1 MIDRIG
7 NRSVQEGFTQSRLPQ
22 FTDEE
27 VESIK
32 GTYDYIG
39 LNHYSTSLIKWRE
52 DIEIGEPSSSKD
64 MSVQES
70 IDFSWETSASYWL
83 FVREILCFLS
93 KCKNVIL

>member
-83 FVREILCFLS
+83 FVRKILCFLS
-93 KCKNVIL
+93 ECKNVIF